1 MCWAVFVDVYK
12 VMLVCRRFGNNRVES
27 HEVKVPRKA
36 TKALFHLFAPEN
48 AKMVEKNFLLF
59 LIDV

>member
-1 MCWAVFVDVYK
+1 
-12 VMLVCRRFGNNRVES
+12 MLVCRRFGTNRVES

>member
-1 MCWAVFVDVYK
+1 MCWAVCVDVYK
-12 VMLVCRRFGNNRVES
+12 VMLVCRRFGTNRVES

-48 AKMVEKNFLLF
+48 AKMEEKELF
-59 LIDV
+59 VVFD